1 MGYYQGEDIV
11 ACENDGIECYV
22 AKPDRSKN
30 TRAENLDPA
39 FAFEHFKYNREKD
52 CYICPCGQE
61 LGFRSFQKNMNRR
74 RRYYANS
81 QACRNCPSRAKCTNV
96 PTRVM
101 LREEYQDLLDIV
113 DERTKNNPEVYAK
126 RKEIVEHPFGTVKG
140 IWGFRQFLCRTKPK
154 VEAETSLTYIAYNMR
169 RVVNIFS
176 EKKLNLITAIRA

>member
-1 MGYYQGEDIV
+1 
-11 ACENDGIECYV
+11 
-22 AKPDRSKN
+22 
-30 TRAENLDPA
+30 
-39 FAFEHFKYNREKD
+39 
-52 CYICPCGQE
+52 
-61 LGFRSFQKNMNRR
+61 MNRR

-126 RKEIVEHPFGTVKG
+126 RKEIAEHPFGTVKTV
-140 IWGFRQFLCRTKPK
+140 WGFRQLLCRTKPK

-169 RVVNIFS
+169 RVINIFS